1 MENQLVENSPN
12 KLLLPDQLENSEV
25 QEILKTG
32 TELRQYAREIER
44 EFKNIENKS
53 IDDYLKESENI
64 ASLHNQIG
72 ECDSILERM
81 ESMLQNFENVLSNI
95 SSEITTLQKR
105 SVSMSVQLANRQS
118 VKSQLSQFIED
129 MAVSDEMINI
139 IMETS
144 VTEKDFLLQL
154 NILNHK
160 LNLIKEL
167 NFKESKASNDV
178 NHVLEKLKI
187 KSIAKIR
194 HYLLEQI
201 YKFRKPMTNYQIP
214 QNAMLK
220 HKFFFEFILSNER
233 HVAQEIC
240 NEYIDTM
247 SKIYYS
253 YFKSYSSK
261 LSALKFEESIT
272 KEDLMGIE
280 GNPSKGLFVKT
291 TSLKH
296 KSTIFTIGNRGDVL
310 NQQLEAPIIVPH
322 AQQKNRYTF
331 EALFRSEQYALVD
344 NACREYLFV
353 TEFFIVRGSQAQDLF
368 NQILGKTLT
377 LMIKNLEIHIQDCY
391 DTIAMFL
398 CIQLIFRY
406 QLMCHK
412 RCVPALDKYWDSLQA
427 VIWPRFEQIFRLNIQ
442 SIRDCDPTKFSKEM
456 GPHYITRRYAEF
468 SAAIV
473 GISEHFPNELVS
485 RLLVELQNEVECF
498 ILRMAAIFPNRKEQ
512 LIYLINNYDLVLG
525 ILMEHTRDNSKEAEC
540 FREQLTSRSS
550 EYIEEILAPHFG
562 GIIQFVKEH
571 EHFLEKEQ
579 LEELKKQERK
589 SLALVAHFSGS
600 WKKSLEELNREVLLS
615 FPSLLTG
622 SQLLQL
628 ALASLV
634 QYYHRFNKLLTP
646 NARSQL
652 TNIHVIMVEIK
663 KYKSNY

>member
-1 MENQLVENSPN
+1 MSVAESNLTEQLDNE
-12 KLLLPDQLENSEV
+12 EV
-25 QEILKTG
+25 REILKNT
-32 TELRQYAREIER
+32 TDLRQYSRQIEK
-44 EFKNIENKS
+44 EFKDVENKS
-53 IDDYLKESENI
+53 IEDYIAESQNI

-72 ECDSILERM
+72 ECDDVLERM
-81 ESMLQNFENVLSNI
+81 ETMLMNFQSVLSNI
-95 SSEITTLQKR
+95 SSEITQLQKK
-105 SVSMSVQLANRQS
+105 SVAMSVQLTNRQS
-118 VKSQLSQFIED
+118 VKAQLSQFIED
-129 MAVSDEMINI
+129 MAVSEEMIAI
-139 IMETS
+139 IMETP
-144 VTEKDFLLQL
+144 VTEKEFATQL
-154 NILNHK
+154 NVLNHK
-160 LNLIKEL
+160 LSLVKEL
-167 NFKESKASNDV
+167 SFKDSKATGDMNE
-178 NHVLEKLKI
+178 VLHKLRLKAM
-187 KSIAKIR
+187 SKIR
-194 HYLLEQI
+194 IYLLEQI

-233 HVAQEIC
+233 QVAQEIC
-240 NEYIDTM
+240 SEYIDTM

-253 YFKSYSSK
+253 YFKSYSSR
-261 LSALKFEESIT
+261 LTSLKFEESCT
-272 KEDLMGIE
+272 KDDLMGIE
-280 GNPSKGLFVKT
+280 DNLSKGLFAKT

-296 KSTIFTIGNRGDVL
+296 KSTIFTIGKRGEIL

-322 AQQKNRYTF
+322 AQLKNRYTF

-353 TEFFIVRGSQAQDLF
+353 TEFFMVRSIQAQDLF
-368 NQILGKTLT
+368 NQIMGKTLT
-377 LMIKNLEIHIQDCY
+377 LMIKNLETSIQDCY

-427 VIWPRFEQIFRLNIQ
+427 TIWPRFDHVFRLNIQ
-442 SIRDCDPTKFSKEM
+442 SIRDCDPTKFNKEM

-485 RLLVELQNEVECF
+485 RLLLELQNEVECF
-498 ILRMAAIFPNRKEQ
+498 ILRMAAIFPTRKEQ

-525 ILMEHTRDNSKEAEC
+525 VLMEHTRDNSKEAES
-540 FREQLTSRSS
+540 FREQLNARSA
-550 EYIEEILAPHFG
+550 EYVEEILAPHFG
-562 GIIQFVKEH
+562 GIIQFVKEF
-571 EHFLEKEQ
+571 EHFFEKE
-579 LEELKKQERK
+579 EMDELRKQERR
-589 SLALVAHFSGS
+589 SLALVASFSTN

-634 QYYHRFNKLLTP
+634 QYYHRFHKLLTP
-646 NARSQL
+646 NARAQL
-652 TNIHVIMVEIK
+652 TNIHVVMVEIK